1 MNWSRTL
8 GFVSTQLTTA
18 ILIQLWCSMVHHRF
32 RYFHPSGWGKGL
44 SNIYWEY
51 AWGYTTVAALMSIL
65 VVLLHWKGRP
75 HLYEIVVRLGY
86 WLLIVWAGFALIAM
100 EIPFTPSVNLRGEQY

>member
-1 MNWSRTL
+1 
-8 GFVSTQLTTA
+8 
-18 ILIQLWCSMVHHRF
+18 
-32 RYFHPSGWGKGL
+32 
-44 SNIYWEY
+44 
-51 AWGYTTVAALMSIL
+51 MSIL

-75 HLYEIVVRLGY
+75 QLYEIVIRLGY